1 MLSANDKFIFT
12 QHLALSTK
20 IMIYFDNNATT
31 QIAPEVFEAM
41 KPFLQEFYGNPSS
54 AHNFGRETRQIVENS
69 REKVASL
76 IGANSPNEIIFT
88 SGGTESDNWAI
99 LGTLEANR
107 NKKHIVT
114 TRVEHEAVRKLCE
127 KLEGNYEITWLEVDE
142 QGFLDLDKL
151 KKSLREDTAI
161 VSVMTANNE
170 TGILF
175 PVKEIAEIVKAN
187 SNAIFH
193 TDAVNAVGKI
203 PINLSEMQI
212 DLLSLSGHKF
222 HAPKGIGALYV
233 RENVKLPS
241 FFIGGGQ
248 ESSRR
253 AGTEAVHQIA
263 ALGKAAEL
271 ANDFL
276 SEPYISAGAILSEP
290 PALAGGLY
298 STVIKLRDKLEDFI
312 LQNIPNAKLNGT
324 ADKNFRLPNTSNIS
338 FPNINGEAI
347 LARLNDLEIYVS
359 TGSACNAEMHAASP
373 VMQAMNIPYSDAMG
387 AIRFSL
393 GRFNTEAEVDFM
405 LDNLPKIIQELNSI
419 SG

>member
-1 MLSANDKFIFT
+1 
-12 QHLALSTK
+12 
-20 IMIYFDNNATT
+20 MIYFDNNATT

-54 AHNFGRETRQIVENS
+54 AHSFGRETRKIVEIS

-76 IGANSPNEIIFT
+76 VGAKSANEIIFT

-99 LGTLEANR
+99 LGTLEANP

-114 TRVEHEAVRKLCE
+114 TKVEHEAVRKLCE
-127 KLEGNYEITWLEVDE
+127 KLQCNYEITWLQVDE
-142 QGFLDLDKL
+142 QGFLDLDEL

-161 VSVMTANNE
+161 VSIMTANNE

-175 PVKEIAEIVKAN
+175 PVTEIAEIVKAN
-187 SNAIFH
+187 SNTIFH

-203 PINLSEMQI
+203 PFDVKNTKI
-212 DLLSLSGHKF
+212 DMLSLSGHKF

-241 FFIGGGQ
+241 FLIGGGQ
-248 ESSRR
+248 ENSRR

-263 ALGKAAEL
+263 GLGKAAEL
-271 ANDFL
+271 AEDL
-276 SEPYISAGAILSEP
+276 LPMQ
-290 PALAGGLY
+290 
-298 STVIKLRDKLEDFI
+298 TVRKLRDKLEDFI
-312 LQNIPNAKLNGT
+312 LQNIPNTKLNGT
-324 ADKNFRLPNTSNIS
+324 ADRNFRLPNTSNIS
-338 FPNINGEAI
+338 FTNTNGEAI

-359 TGSACNAEMHAASP
+359 TGSACNSETHTASP

-393 GRFNTEAEVDFM
+393 GRFNTKTEVDFVSE
-405 LDNLPKIIQELNSI
+405 NLPKTIDDLRDLSEQPA
-419 SG
+419 